1 MKQLI
6 NSITIGIGVNDLKQA
21 TDWYKALFGDV
32 ETLEPAPG
40 MFELK
45 ISDNAWLQLDET
57 GYLGAGGGSSILRLE
72 TTDIDASFKMVQKL
86 TADVD
91 NIETLEG
98 VVRYFDFKDPAGNLL
113 SFYQMI

>member
-1 MKQLI
+1 VKQLI

-21 TDWYKALFGDV
+21 TDWYKALLGDV

-45 ISDNAWLQLDET
+45 LSDNAWLQLDET
-57 GYLGAGGGSSILRLE
+57 GYLEVGGKSSILRLE
-72 TTDIDASFKMVQKL
+72 TTDIDASFQMVQKL
-86 TADVD
+86 TADVN
-91 NIETLEG
+91 NIETVEG
-98 VVRYFDFKDPAGNLL
+98 VVKYFDFKDPAGNLL